1 MRNELIQNK
10 DKISENNAEKLNSI
24 LDNYIENGLKY
35 SDTIDN
41 ISKKALRSIRKS
53 KVIEMVMINDLE
65 YKSSSTDESID
76 SDQDQFETS
85 RSINSLK
92 EDIIL

>member
-1 MRNELIQNK
+1 
-10 DKISENNAEKLNSI
+10 
-24 LDNYIENGLKY
+24 
-35 SDTIDN
+35 
-41 ISKKALRSIRKS
+41 
-53 KVIEMVMINDLE
+53 MINDKDLE

-92 EDIIL
+92 EEIIIE